1 MNNDKS
7 LFLGLSYYKP
17 EELECIKFVAT
28 GWTYPQTY
36 HVISED
42 GELDITEHLG
52 EYTKESIKQIFEIDI
67 DVIEDP
73 ISRIIRENPNDQDL
87 GRRIRSLYNSL
98 KNSNETND

>member
-1 MNNDKS
+1 MNNNKS

-28 GWTYPQTY
+28 GWTNPQTY

-42 GELDITEHLG
+42 GEFDTTEHLG

-67 DVIEDP
+67 DCIEDP
-73 ISRIIRENPNDQDL
+73 ISKIIRENPNDHDL
-87 GRRIRSLYNSL
+87 GKQIRSLYNSL
-98 KNSNETND
+98 KTNNETND